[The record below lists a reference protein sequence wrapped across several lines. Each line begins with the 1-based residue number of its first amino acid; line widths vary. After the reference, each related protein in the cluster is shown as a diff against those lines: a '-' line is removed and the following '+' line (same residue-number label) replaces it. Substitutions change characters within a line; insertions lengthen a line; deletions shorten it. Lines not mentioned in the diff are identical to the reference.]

1 MWTLCVTALL
11 LLQPQQQQPQPSQSQ
26 PAVPQQQPQPT
37 QPQQEPQPT
46 QPQNPQ
52 LPVVKE
58 TVIVKGTPSTISTD
72 PSANANATVLRG
84 QDLDALSDNPDEIE
98 AQLKALAGASAG
110 PSGPRIYVDGFT
122 GGKLPPKSSIAE
134 IRVNLNPYSAEYDA
148 PGTARIEVITKP
160 GGQTVH
166 GRVMADLN
174 RPWMNS
180 RNPFSAEEPAFRS
193 GSITGSIEGP
203 LGKSASFSFN
213 ADRIAVDDASV
224 VTAIGLDDAFRP
236 APIHDTVPSTHDT
249 LQLNPRV
256 DAQLPRNHTLSVRYL
271 FHGVSDSGSGV
282 GQFALPTQAFDPHKI
297 EHDLQVSDLHVLSK
311 QTMNDMRAQLRRS
324 LSDQTP
330 VDVAPQTNVLGA
342 FTGGGNA
349 AGAARSRVDHLELQD
364 TVTASRGSHLIKVG
378 GRLRVDAASDFSSQ
392 NTNGTFTFASIDA
405 YRITEQ
411 GLAQGLSP
419 DAIRAAG
426 GGASQFSIVYGHSVV
441 AQTTTDAGLFAEDDW
456 RVRDRVTVGMGL
468 RYETQTGIAGLGDL
482 APRGSV
488 AWAIGTAKKTSAP
501 TTVLRAGGGVFYD
514 RVPQSLFLQSMRLD
528 GTTTR
533 QFIVP
538 APDFYPSIPPAAV
551 LAASEHTPTPYT
563 IDPAITPPRTV
574 QAGVTLE
581 RKLAAGTTAAVG
593 YLRSRGSRQLY
604 SRVVDGA
611 YLFTSGGRFNENQFT
626 ATLTMR
632 TSGPISLTASYAL
645 SSARGDTSGATSFP
659 SNPQDLEA
667 DYGRTPFDIRHHLTV
682 FMGINGPGFRIVPS
696 LFLSSGQ
703 PFDITVGQDLNGD
716 SIFNDRPAFATDL
729 SRPSVIVTPFGT
741 FDTALI
747 PGQRIIPRNYGIG
760 PAQALVTLRA
770 MKPFVVHQHD
780 TIRID
785 LLAINLL
792 NRPNLA
798 LPVGN
803 LSSPVFGQSTGL
815 ASGSASSSNRQFRV
829 QLQWLF

>member
-1 MWTLCVTALL
+1 MWTLYLTAHL
-11 LLQPQQQQPQPSQSQ
+11 LLQPQQQQSQPSQPQLAQPQ
-26 PAVPQQQPQPT
+26 PAPPQQQQ
-37 QPQQEPQPT
+37 
-46 QPQNPQ
+46 QNPQ
-52 LPVVKE
+52 IPVVKE

-84 QDLDALSDNPDEIE
+84 QDLDALSDNPDELE

-166 GRVMADLN
+166 GRFMTDVN
-174 RPWMNS
+174 RSWMNS
-180 RNPFSAEEPAFRS
+180 RNPFSAEDPAYHS

-203 LGKSASFSFN
+203 LGKNASFSFN
-213 ADRIAVDDASV
+213 GDWIAVDDASV
-224 VTAIGLDDAFRP
+224 VTAIGLDDAFTP
-236 APIHDTVPSTHDT
+236 IAIHDTVPSTHDT

-256 DAQLPRNHTLSVRYL
+256 DAQLPSNHTLSVRYL
-271 FHGVSDSGSGV
+271 FYGLNDTGSGV
-282 GQFALPTQAFDPHKI
+282 GQFALPTQAFDTRKT
-297 EHDLQVSDLHVLSK
+297 EHDMQLSDAHVLSK
-311 QTMNDMRAQLRRS
+311 QTMNDTRAELRRS

-330 VDVAPQTNVLGA
+330 ADVSPQISVLGA
-342 FTGGGNA
+342 FTGGGSG
-349 AGAARSRVDHLELQD
+349 AGASHSRVDHLELQD

-392 NTNGTFTFASIDA
+392 NTNGTYTFASIDA

-411 GLAQGLSP
+411 GHAHGLSP
-419 DAIRAAG
+419 VAIRAAG
-426 GGASQFSIVYGHSVV
+426 GGASQFSIVYGYSVV
-441 AQTTTDAGLFAEDDW
+441 AQTAADVGAFTEDDW

-468 RYETQTGIAGLGDL
+468 RYETQSGIAGLGNV

-488 AWAIGTAKKTSAP
+488 AWAIGSAKKTGAP

-514 RVPQSLFLQSMRLD
+514 RVPQSLFLQSLRLD

-538 APDFYPSIPPAAV
+538 APDFYPLIPPAAV
-551 LAASEHTPTPYT
+551 LAASEHPPTPYT
-563 IDPAITPPRTV
+563 IDPAIGAPRTV

-593 YLRSRGSRQLY
+593 YLHSRGSHQLY
-604 SRVVDGA
+604 SRVEDGA
-611 YLFTSGGRFNENQFT
+611 YVFTSGGRFNEDQLT
-626 ATLTMR
+626 ATFTMR
-632 TSGPISLTASYAL
+632 SSGPVSVTASYAL

-659 SNPQDLEA
+659 SNPQNLEA

-729 SRPSVIVTPFGT
+729 SRPSVVVTPFGT
-741 FDTALI
+741 FDAAPI

-760 PAQALVTLRA
+760 PTQALVTLRA

-792 NRPNLA
+792 NRSNLA

-803 LSSPVFGQSTGL
+803 VSSPVFGQSTGL

-829 QLQWLF
+829 QLQWIF